1 MLMTLPGTTTVPTP
15 RSAPAVKSMGRG
27 RLLCAGVVAAT
38 MLASCS
44 PSLDW
49 REIRVTDGQV
59 KALFPCRPENR
70 VRQVLLAGVKLEM
83 HLESCTAAGANYALS
98 HVNVGDATHVE
109 PALRQLQSV
118 FASNIGGTTAVAGP
132 FNVPGTT
139 PNPLAGRMAATGSR
153 EDGSVIA
160 AEAVF
165 FARGAVI
172 YQATTL
178 GTRIGGEA
186 TDTFFAG
193 LSAL

>member
-1 MLMTLPGTTTVPTP
+1 MTLPGTTPVPTL
-15 RSAPAVKSMGRG
+15 RSAHAVQSMGRG
-27 RLLCAGVVAAT
+27 RLLCASVVGAT

-49 REIRVTDGQV
+49 REVRVTDGQV
-59 KALFPCRPENR
+59 KALFPCRPESR

-109 PALRQLQSV
+109 PALRQLQSL
-118 FASNIGGTTAVAGP
+118 FASNIGGTPGVAGS

-139 PNPLAGRMAATGSR
+139 PTPLASRVTATGSR

-178 GTRIGGEA
+178 GARIGGEA